1 MLYLLDA
8 NVLIRAHEDYYG
20 LEQVP
25 QFWDWLRET
34 AAAGI
39 VKMPYEIHDEIA
51 VSTGPLK
58 NWITRTDIKE
68 ALILAEE
75 VDATVLNEVLAQGYA
90 PDLTDSEVE
99 KIGRD
104 PFLISYARMAAD
116 RIVVTKEVSRPSAQ
130 RANRPSPRRL
140 QSFWRSVHDRFRFL
154 QSCWFQDEIA
164 GACATFTRRRRGRR
178 RSNRDNGGKPKRTM
192 RTDQKLQ
199 LRRFGRRH
207 RSSPVPATPAGA

>member
-1 MLYLLDA
+1 LLYLLDA

-25 QFWDWLRET
+25 QFWDWLREV
-34 AAAGI
+34 AAADI

-58 NWITRTDIKE
+58 NWITHTDIKE

-75 VDATVLNEVLAQGYA
+75 VDAAVLNEVLAQGYS
-90 PDLTDSEVE
+90 PDLTDSELE

-130 RANRPSPRRL
+130 RANRQVPDVCNAFGV
-140 QSFWRSVHDRFRFL
+140 QCMTDFDFFKA
-154 QSCWFQDEIA
+154 A
-164 GACATFTRRRRGRR
+164 GFKTR
-178 RSNRDNGGKPKRTM
+178 
-192 RTDQKLQ
+192 
-199 LRRFGRRH
+199 
-207 RSSPVPATPAGA
+207 

>member
-1 MLYLLDA
+1 LLYLLDA

-75 VDATVLNEVLAQGYA
+75 VDATVLM
-90 PDLTDSEVE
+90 
-99 KIGRD
+99 R
-104 PFLISYARMAAD
+104 
-116 RIVVTKEVSRPSAQ
+116 
-130 RANRPSPRRL
+130 
-140 QSFWRSVHDRFRFL
+140 
-154 QSCWFQDEIA
+154 CW
-164 GACATFTRRRRGRR
+164 
-178 RSNRDNGGKPKRTM
+178 PKGM
-192 RTDQKLQ
+192 RQI
-199 LRRFGRRH
+199 
-207 RSSPVPATPAGA
+207 